1 MKTKIISIALAVVTM
16 LSAVALLSGCSD
28 GEYPV
33 EVANLKIESKPEN
46 IVVLDASTADILIA
60 TGYDRYIVG
69 RSDEVDQKSIDV
81 APSMGSS
88 KKPDADKIIEVG
100 ADLVFAG
107 PTIDESVKNELSDK
121 GIQVIK
127 MSHGDTPKQVETNYI
142 TISKICGGT
151 KTGAKQGEDTYN
163 DLLDKMNNYKQQ
175 VNNRNSG
182 ILDTVCY
189 LYTEDD
195 QLRIMSNGTYGDM
208 LLGYTGAVNVAVN
221 ITDNTVDVST
231 LRVANPNFVFYA
243 DDATLQKIKSDATL
257 ASLGAVKDGKI
268 LEVSLEEMSRPGD
281 TSLEALEKMVYFM
294 YPDLKPKSAAAE
306 TTKPAK
312 EDSSASNTTAT
323 TTTTATQAATTAN
336 GSKSVA
342 DKYKLTITSD
352 LSLKQEDEN
361 DTVKAMQLRLY
372 NIGYITDKDN
382 VTGYYGEVTS
392 EAVKN
397 FQKQNGL
404 KETGTADNATLVLLF
419 DSSAKKA
426 K

>member
-33 EVANLKIESKPEN
+33 EVANLTIESQPKN
-46 IVVLDASTADILIA
+46 IVVLDAPTADILIA

-69 RSDEVDQKSIDV
+69 RSDEVDQKSIAV

-88 KKPDADKIIEVG
+88 KKPDADKIIEAG

-127 MSHGDTPKQVETNYI
+127 MSHGDTPKQVETNYV

-151 KTGAKQGEDTYN
+151 KTGAKQGENTYN

-312 EDSSASNTTAT
+312 DSSASNTTAT
-323 TTTTATQAATTAN
+323 TATTATQAATTAN

>member
-1 MKTKIISIALAVVTM
+1 MKTKIISIALAVAVM

-46 IVVLDASTADILIA
+46 IVVLDAPTADILIA

-69 RSDEVDQKSIDV
+69 RSDEVDQKSVEV

-88 KKPDADKIIEVG
+88 EKPDADKIIEAG

-107 PTIDESVKNELSDK
+107 PTIDESVKNKLSDK

-151 KTGAKQGEDTYN
+151 KTGAKNGEDTYN

-175 VNNRNSG
+175 VNSRNSG

-221 ITDNTVDVST
+221 ITDNAVDVAT

-243 DDATLQKIKSDATL
+243 DDATLKKIKSDATL
-257 ASLGAVKDGKI
+257 AGLGAVKNGKI
-268 LEVSLEEMSRPGD
+268 LEVSIEEMSRPGN

-294 YPDLKPKSAAAE
+294 YPDLKPKSVTAE
-306 TTKPAK
+306 TTQPAK
-312 EDSSASNTTAT
+312 DSSASKTTA
-323 TTTTATQAATTAN
+323 TTATQAATAAN
-336 GSKSVA
+336 SSKSVA

-382 VTGYYGEVTS
+382 VTGYYGEVTA
-392 EAVKN
+392 EAVKK
-397 FQKQNGL
+397 FQKRNGL

>member
-1 MKTKIISIALAVVTM
+1 MKTKIISIALAVAVM

-46 IVVLDASTADILIA
+46 IVVLDAPTADILIA

-69 RSDEVDQKSIDV
+69 RSDEVDQKSVEV

-88 KKPDADKIIEVG
+88 EKPDADKIIEVG

-107 PTIDESVKNELSDK
+107 PTIDESVKNKLSDK

-151 KTGAKQGEDTYN
+151 KTGAKNGEDTYN

-175 VNNRNSG
+175 VNSRNSG

-221 ITDNTVDVST
+221 ITDNAVDVAT

-243 DDATLQKIKSDATL
+243 DDATLKKIKSDATL
-257 ASLGAVKDGKI
+257 AGLGAVKNGKI
-268 LEVSLEEMSRPGD
+268 LEVSIEEMSRPGN

-294 YPDLKPKSAAAE
+294 YPDLKPKSATAE
-306 TTKPAK
+306 TTQPAK
-312 EDSSASNTTAT
+312 DSSASKTTAT
-323 TTTTATQAATTAN
+323 TATTATQAATAAN
-336 GSKSVA
+336 SSKSVS

-372 NIGYITDKDN
+372 NIGYISDKDN
-382 VTGYYGEVTS
+382 VTGYYGEVTA
-392 EAVKN
+392 EAVKK
-397 FQKQNGL
+397 FQKRNGL

>member
-46 IVVLDASTADILIA
+46 IVVLDAPTADILIA

-69 RSDEVDQKSIDV
+69 RSDEVDQKSIGV

-107 PTIDESVKNELSDK
+107 PTIDDDVKKKLQDK

-127 MSHGDTPKQVETNYI
+127 MSHGDTPKQVETNYV

-151 KTGAKQGEDTYN
+151 KTGAKQGENTYN

-294 YPDLKPKSAAAE
+294 YPDLKPKSATAE

-312 EDSSASNTTAT
+312 DSSASNTTAT
-323 TTTTATQAATTAN
+323 TATTATQAATTAN
-336 GSKSVA
+336 SSKSVA

>member
-33 EVANLKIESKPEN
+33 EVANITIESQPKN
-46 IVVLDASTADILIA
+46 IVVLDAPTADILIA

-69 RSDEVDQKSIDV
+69 RSDEVDQKSIEV
-81 APSMGSS
+81 APSVGSYEN
-88 KKPDADKIIEVG
+88 PDADKIINSG

-107 PTIDESVKNELSDK
+107 LSINENTKKKLQDK
-121 GIQVIK
+121 GIQVIT
-127 MSHGDTPKQVETNYI
+127 MSHGDTPKQVETNYV
-142 TISKICGGT
+142 TIGKICGGT

-163 DLLDKMNNYKQQ
+163 DLLDKMNNYKQE
-175 VNNRNSG
+175 VSNRNSG

-189 LYTEDD
+189 LYTEND
-195 QLRIMSNGTYGDM
+195 QLKMMTSGTYGDM
-208 LLGYTGAVNVAVN
+208 LLGYTGAVNAAVN
-221 ITDNTVDVST
+221 ISDNNVDVAT
-231 LRVANPNFVFYA
+231 LKVANPNFIFYA

-257 ASLGAVKDGKI
+257 ASLGAVKNGKI
-268 LEVSLEEMSRPGD
+268 LEVSLEEMSRPGN
-281 TSLEALEKMVYFM
+281 TALEALEKMVYFM
-294 YPDLKPKSAAAE
+294 YPDLKPKSSTSS
-306 TTKPAK
+306 TTDATKSAQ
-312 EDSSASNTTAT
+312 DATASNTDA
-323 TTTTATQAATTAN
+323 TTATQAATTSNA
-336 GSKSVA
+336 SKSVA
-342 DKYKLTITSD
+342 DKYNLTITSD

-372 NIGYITDKDN
+372 NIGYIADKDN
-382 VTGYYGEVTS
+382 VTGYYGEVTT

-397 FQKQNGL
+397 FQKTNGL

>member
-1 MKTKIISIALAVVTM
+1 
-16 LSAVALLSGCSD
+16 
-28 GEYPV
+28 
-33 EVANLKIESKPEN
+33 
-46 IVVLDASTADILIA
+46 
-60 TGYDRYIVG
+60 
-69 RSDEVDQKSIDV
+69 
-81 APSMGSS
+81 
-88 KKPDADKIIEVG
+88 
-100 ADLVFAG
+100 
-107 PTIDESVKNELSDK
+107 
-121 GIQVIK
+121 

-151 KTGAKQGEDTYN
+151 KTGAKNGEDTYN

-175 VNNRNSG
+175 VNSRNSG

-221 ITDNTVDVST
+221 ITDNAVDVAT
-231 LRVANPNFVFYA
+231 LRVANPNFIFYA
-243 DDATLQKIKSDATL
+243 DDATLKKIKSDATL
-257 ASLGAVKDGKI
+257 AGIGAVKNGKI
-268 LEVSLEEMSRPGD
+268 LEVSIEEMSRPGN

-294 YPDLKPKSAAAE
+294 YPDLKPKSATAE
-306 TTKPAK
+306 TTQPAK
-312 EDSSASNTTAT
+312 DSSASKTTAT
-323 TTTTATQAATTAN
+323 TATTATQAATAAN
-336 GSKSVA
+336 SSKSVA

-382 VTGYYGEVTS
+382 VTGYYGEVTA
-392 EAVKN
+392 EAVKK
-397 FQKQNGL
+397 FQKRNGL

>member
-1 MKTKIISIALAVVTM
+1 
-16 LSAVALLSGCSD
+16 
-28 GEYPV
+28 
-33 EVANLKIESKPEN
+33 
-46 IVVLDASTADILIA
+46 
-60 TGYDRYIVG
+60 
-69 RSDEVDQKSIDV
+69 
-81 APSMGSS
+81 
-88 KKPDADKIIEVG
+88 
-100 ADLVFAG
+100 
-107 PTIDESVKNELSDK
+107 
-121 GIQVIK
+121 
-127 MSHGDTPKQVETNYI
+127 
-142 TISKICGGT
+142 
-151 KTGAKQGEDTYN
+151 
-163 DLLDKMNNYKQQ
+163 MNNYKQQ
-175 VNNRNSG
+175 VNSRISG

-221 ITDNTVDVST
+221 ITDNAVDVAT

-243 DDATLQKIKSDATL
+243 DDATLKKIKSDATL
-257 ASLGAVKDGKI
+257 AGLGAVKNGKI
-268 LEVSLEEMSRPGD
+268 LEVSIEEMSRPGN

-294 YPDLKPKSAAAE
+294 YPDLKPKSATAE
-306 TTKPAK
+306 TTQPAK
-312 EDSSASNTTAT
+312 DSSASKTTAT
-323 TTTTATQAATTAN
+323 TATTATQAATAAN
-336 GSKSVA
+336 SSKSVA

-382 VTGYYGEVTS
+382 VTGYYGEVTA
-392 EAVKN
+392 EAVKK
-397 FQKQNGL
+397 FQKRNGL

>member
-33 EVANLKIESKPEN
+33 EVANITIESQPKN
-46 IVVLDASTADILIA
+46 IVVLDAPTADILIA

-69 RSDEVDQKSIDV
+69 RSDEVDQKSIEV
-81 APSMGSS
+81 APSVGSYEN
-88 KKPDADKIIEVG
+88 PDADKIINSG

-107 PTIDESVKNELSDK
+107 LSINENTKKKLQDK
-121 GIQVIK
+121 GIQVIT
-127 MSHGDTPKQVETNYI
+127 MSHGDTPKQVETNYV
-142 TISKICGGT
+142 TIGKICGGT

-163 DLLDKMNNYKQQ
+163 DLLDKMNNYKQE
-175 VNNRNSG
+175 VSNRNSG

-189 LYTEDD
+189 LYTEND
-195 QLRIMSNGTYGDM
+195 QLKMMTSGTYGDM
-208 LLGYTGAVNVAVN
+208 LLGYTGAVNAAVN
-221 ITDNTVDVST
+221 ISDNNVDVAT
-231 LRVANPNFVFYA
+231 LKVANPNFIFYA

-257 ASLGAVKDGKI
+257 ASLGAVKNGKI
-268 LEVSLEEMSRPGD
+268 LEVSLEEMSRPGN
-281 TSLEALEKMVYFM
+281 TALEALEKMVYFM
-294 YPDLKPKSAAAE
+294 YPDLKPKSSTSSTTDATKAAQDA
-306 TTKPAK
+306 T
-312 EDSSASNTTAT
+312 ASNTDA
-323 TTTTATQAATTAN
+323 TTATQAATTSNA
-336 GSKSVA
+336 SKSVA
-342 DKYKLTITSD
+342 DKYNLTITSD

-372 NIGYITDKDN
+372 NIGYIADKDN
-382 VTGYYGEVTS
+382 VTGYYGEVTT

-397 FQKQNGL
+397 FQKTNGL

-419 DSSAKKA
+419 DSNAKKA